1 MQRIA
6 TSRMPLHALTSSALA
21 DGPRIAGLVERAR
34 ELHAIATAVATA
46 LPPALAAE
54 CGVAN
59 VRGQRLVVL
68 VRSSTAAARIR
79 LLSPSILAAARS
91 ASGLALQE
99 LTVKVAQVETV
110 PTVDSTR
117 SSSLSRTAAEH
128 LSCAASATADPEM
141 RALLLR
147 LASMAE

>member
-1 MQRIA
+1 
-6 TSRMPLHALTSSALA
+6 MPLHALTAPALT

-34 ELHAIATAVATA
+34 ELHAIATAVSTA

-68 VRSSTAAARIR
+68 VSSSTAAARLR
-79 LLSPSILAAARS
+79 LLAPSVLAAARS
-91 ASGLALQE
+91 ASGLALEQ

-117 SSSLSRTAAEH
+117 SPPLSQTAAAH
-128 LSCAASATADPEM
+128 LSSAAAATADPEM

-147 LASMAE
+147 LASLAE